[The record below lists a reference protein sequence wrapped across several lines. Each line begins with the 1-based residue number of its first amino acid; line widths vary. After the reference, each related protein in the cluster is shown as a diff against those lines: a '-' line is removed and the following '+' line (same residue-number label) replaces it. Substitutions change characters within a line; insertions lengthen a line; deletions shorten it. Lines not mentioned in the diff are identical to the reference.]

1 MSTSSQEPRG
11 SGLSSSLVSDFRAIM
26 NSLEQQKA
34 ARQPE
39 EPVGAAAVPAAAV
52 SAPSIAA
59 RAAATPLAERV
70 APSRPAPARP
80 AAEAPRSFNDVR
92 ERLTALGDVSD
103 MLARRA
109 PAAGAPSA
117 PASKPEAAGA
127 SEPRRRG
134 FGASPR
140 QPGEAEQ
147 RRKRG
152 APKDVITW
160 QRLGALAVFVAL
172 VGGGGVALQSLA
184 AREEAKVAPEVIGN
198 AAVASVAPSAP
209 EQAAPAPVALAAVP
223 AASTAPEAEAAAP
236 ESPTRASIAESL
248 PPVLRDTTPP
258 FDVAATPPGVTAFA
272 SPADAAA
279 TEVEPA
285 VAEAVAAAAA
295 VELPKD
301 VPLPPRAP
309 ARRVAAAPAAAAP
322 AAAAPAAEAP
332 EAGVED
338 VSDEADSPAGF
349 GGDPVGSAT
358 IRRSVTMRAAPKKG
372 ATPIGNLSAGEKVQ
386 LVACRGWCEVIAEGK
401 RGFIYKSFVDA
412 GTSARADTAA
422 DSETT
427 AQ

>member
-59 RAAATPLAERV
+59 RTAATPLAERV
-70 APSRPAPARP
+70 APSRPVPARP

-109 PAAGAPSA
+109 PAAGESA
-117 PASKPEAAGA
+117 ARTSKPEAAGAAAGA

-223 AASTAPEAEAAAP
+223 AASTTPEPEAAAP

-309 ARRVAAAPAAAAP
+309 ARRVAAAP

>member
-26 NSLEQQKA
+26 NSLEQEKA
-34 ARQPE
+34 ARQQD
-39 EPVGAAAVPAAAV
+39 EPVGAAAPAAA
-52 SAPSIAA
+52 APAA
-59 RAAATPLAERV
+59 SPSLGERLASGRPV
-70 APSRPAPARP
+70 PTRPAT
-80 AAEAPRSFNDVR
+80 EAPTPRSLNDVR
-92 ERLTALGDVSD
+92 ERLAALGDVSD

-117 PASKPEAAGA
+117 PASKPEAADAA
-127 SEPRRRG
+127 SPRRRG

-152 APKDVITW
+152 ARKDVITW
-160 QRLGALAVFVAL
+160 QRLGVLAVFVAV

-209 EQAAPAPVALAAVP
+209 VQAAPAPVALAAAPVVSPPAEAEP
-223 AASTAPEAEAAAP
+223 AAPPVRT
-236 ESPTRASIAESL
+236 TSIAESL
-248 PPVLRDTTPP
+248 PPVLRDSTPP
-258 FDVAATPPGVTAFA
+258 FDIAATPPGVTAFA
-272 SPADAAA
+272 PPAAAAA
-279 TEVEPA
+279 TEVQPA
-285 VAEAVAAAAA
+285 DVATET

-309 ARRVAAAPAAAAP
+309 ARRAAAAESSE
-322 AAAAPAAEAP
+322 AAVDE
-332 EAGVED
+332 
-338 VSDEADSPAGF
+338 VSDEADSQTGF
-349 GGDPVGSAT
+349 GGDPVGAAT

-412 GTSARADTAA
+412 GTSARADTAG
-422 DSETT
+422 DGETT

>member
-26 NSLEQQKA
+26 TSLEQQKA
-34 ARQPE
+34 ARQQD
-39 EPVGAAAVPAAAV
+39 EPVGAAAVPAAAA
-52 SAPSIAA
+52 SAPSLAA

-70 APSRPAPARP
+70 APSRPAPARA
-80 AAEAPRSFNDVR
+80 AAEAPRSYNDVR

-109 PAAGAPSA
+109 PAAGEPAA
-117 PASKPEAAGA
+117 RASKPEAAGAGAGA

-223 AASTAPEAEAAAP
+223 AASPAPAPEPEAAAP

-285 VAEAVAAAAA
+285 VAEAVAAANA

-309 ARRVAAAPAAAAP
+309 ARRA

-332 EAGVED
+332 EAAVED

-358 IRRSVTMRAAPKKG
+358 IRRTVTMRAAPKKG

-412 GTSARADTAA
+412 GTSARADTAG
-422 DSETT
+422 DGDTT

>member
-11 SGLSSSLVSDFRAIM
+11 SGLSSSLVSDFRAILS
-26 NSLEQQKA
+26 SLEQEKA
-34 ARQPE
+34 ARQQD
-39 EPVGAAAVPAAAV
+39 EPVGAAAPAAAV
-52 SAPSIAA
+52 SSPSAS
-59 RAAATPLAERV
+59 PSLAERL
-70 APSRPAPARP
+70 ASGRSAPARP
-80 AAEAPRSFNDVR
+80 AAEAPAPRSLNDVR

-127 SEPRRRG
+127 AADAASPRRRG

-152 APKDVITW
+152 ARTDVITW
-160 QRLGALAVFVAL
+160 QRLGVLAVFVAV

-209 EQAAPAPVALAAVP
+209 VQAAPAPVALAAAP
-223 AASTAPEAEAAAP
+223 AAPVQAEPAAP
-236 ESPTRASIAESL
+236 PVRTASIAESL

-258 FDVAATPPGVTAFA
+258 FDIAATPPGVTAFA
-272 SPADAAA
+272 PPAAAAA
-279 TEVEPA
+279 TEVQPA
-285 VAEAVAAAAA
+285 DVATEAT
-295 VELPKD
+295 ELPKD

-309 ARRVAAAPAAAAP
+309 ARRAAAAEASE
-322 AAAAPAAEAP
+322 AAVDE
-332 EAGVED
+332 
-338 VSDEADSPAGF
+338 VSDEADSQTGF

-412 GTSARADTAA
+412 GTSARADTAGEG
-422 DSETT
+422 ETT

>member
-26 NSLEQQKA
+26 NSLEQEKA
-34 ARQPE
+34 ARQQD
-39 EPVGAAAVPAAAV
+39 EPVGAAAPAAA
-52 SAPSIAA
+52 APAA
-59 RAAATPLAERV
+59 SPSLGERLA
-70 APSRPAPARP
+70 SGRPVPARP
-80 AAEAPRSFNDVR
+80 ATEAPTPRSLNDVR

-117 PASKPEAAGA
+117 PASKPEAAGGDAA
-127 SEPRRRG
+127 SPRRRG

-152 APKDVITW
+152 ARKDVITW
-160 QRLGALAVFVAL
+160 QRLGVLAVFVAV

-209 EQAAPAPVALAAVP
+209 VQAAPAPVALAAAPAVSPPAEAEP
-223 AASTAPEAEAAAP
+223 AAPPVRT
-236 ESPTRASIAESL
+236 TSIAESL
-248 PPVLRDTTPP
+248 PPVLRDSTPP
-258 FDVAATPPGVTAFA
+258 FDIAATPPGVTAFA

-279 TEVEPA
+279 TEIEPA
-285 VAEAVAAAAA
+285 VAEAVAAANA

-309 ARRVAAAPAAAAP
+309 ARRAAAAEASE
-322 AAAAPAAEAP
+322 AATVDE
-332 EAGVED
+332 
-338 VSDEADSPAGF
+338 VSDEADSQTGF
-349 GGDPVGSAT
+349 GGDPVGAAT

-412 GTSARADTAA
+412 GTSARADTAG
-422 DSETT
+422 DGETT